1 MELENLFISED
12 ATVLQAMQQIDHTAK
27 QLLLVTDG
35 CVLKAI
41 ITDGDY
47 RRHIIRGGSLEDR
60 VGDLAN
66 YSPRYIFEKDKLNA
80 KELMKQWSIKS
91 LPVVNE
97 GMEIQSIIFAND
109 SEIGRSRSI
118 GIPVVIMAGGE
129 GTRLYPFTKILPK
142 PLIPVGELPITEHI
156 INQFMEYECTDIHL
170 IINYKKNMIKA
181 YFSEE
186 EKDYSI
192 HFHEEDKPLG
202 TGGGLSMLKD
212 KIKDTFFFSNCDIL
226 VKTNYKEIFDCHI
239 QNNNLI
245 TIVAAYKHYT
255 IPYGV
260 ITMNDGGEIESMT
273 EKPQYSFLTN
283 TGFYLVEPEV
293 LKTIEKDKYIGFP
306 EIIEQQKNK
315 GAKIGVFPISEKCWL
330 DMGQFEELER
340 MRQEMGL

>member
-1 MELENLFISED
+1 MNLESLFISEG
-12 ATVLQAMQQIDHTAK
+12 ATVLQAMQQIDQTAK
-27 QLLLVTDG
+27 QILLVTENSK
-35 CVLKAI
+35 LKGI

-47 RRHIIRGGSLEDR
+47 RRHIIRGGSPDDR
-60 VGDLAN
+60 IDRIAN
-66 YSPRYIFEKDKLNA
+66 YSPRYIFVKDKAYA

-97 GMEIQSIIFAND
+97 EMVVQAIVFAND
-109 SEIGRSRSI
+109 SEIGRSRTI

-142 PLIPVGELPITEHI
+142 PLIPVGEIPITEHI
-156 INQFMEYECTDIHL
+156 INQFLEYGCNDIHL

-181 YFSEE
+181 YFNEI
-186 EKDYSI
+186 EKNYSI
-192 HFHEEDKPLG
+192 YYHEEDKPLG

-226 VKTNYKEIFDCHI
+226 VKTNYKEIFDYHI

-260 ITMNDGGEIESMT
+260 ITMNGGGEIESMT

-293 LKTIEKDKYIGFP
+293 LKTIEKDKLIGFP

-315 GAKIGVFPISEKCWL
+315 GAKIGIFPVSEKCWL
-330 DMGQFEELER
+330 DMGQFEEMDR
-340 MRQEMGL
+340 MRQEMGI

>member
-1 MELENLFISED
+1 MNLESLFISEG
-12 ATVLQAMQQIDHTAK
+12 ATVLQAMQQIDQTAK
-27 QLLLVTDG
+27 QILLVTENSK
-35 CVLKAI
+35 LKGI

-47 RRHIIRGGSLEDR
+47 RRHIIRGGSLDDR
-60 VGDLAN
+60 IDRIAN
-66 YSPRYIFEKDKLNA
+66 YSPRYIFVKDKAYA

-97 GMEIQSIIFAND
+97 EMVVQAIVFAND
-109 SEIGRSRSI
+109 SEIGRSRTI

-142 PLIPVGELPITEHI
+142 PLIPVGEIPITEHI
-156 INQFMEYECTDIHL
+156 INQFLEYGCNDIHL

-181 YFSEE
+181 YFNEI
-186 EKDYSI
+186 EKNYSI
-192 HFHEEDKPLG
+192 YYHEEDKPLG

-226 VKTNYKEIFDCHI
+226 VKTNYKEIFDYHI

-260 ITMNDGGEIESMT
+260 ITMNGGGEIESMT

-293 LKTIEKDKYIGFP
+293 LKTIEKDKLIGFP

-315 GAKIGVFPISEKCWL
+315 GAKIGIFPVSEKCWL
-330 DMGQFEELER
+330 DMGQFEEMDR
-340 MRQEMGL
+340 MRQEMGI